1 MPINLNQT
9 SDLSLQMTSYVFV
22 LTEHIYYCD
31 FNSLFLSVW
40 LSSALQMPA
49 LQSSALL
56 IRKSVFLILGV
67 VAFIM

>member
-22 LTEHIYYCD
+22 LTEHIYYYN